1 MIGRHSSAVTQSSKH
16 TSSNPGSSNQ
26 HSSSLPPCKPSLAR
40 LDANGWLLLIAAL
53 ILLGCLLKPHMQLPK
68 PVYHWMIVLDITQ
81 SMNVRDYKVDANS
94 MSRLAYAKQSIRT
107 ALRQMPC
114 GSKVALALFTERN
127 ITNIVRPLE
136 VCSHFGAL
144 DETVA
149 GLDWRM
155 AWAAD
160 SFISHGLIDAI
171 AQTKKIDPNMRV
183 LFITD
188 GQQAPPGNP
197 AYMPAFS
204 GKRGDVKGIV
214 IGAGSLEKSP
224 IPKLDDQNNIIGYW
238 ELEDVQRYAT
248 FGMARVQSA
257 LEMEHQQIE
266 NQHGRNAPFGSN
278 PEAITY
284 ANLSGLDEVN
294 LQMLAK
300 STGLEYK
307 ALTTTQDI
315 ADAMSARNMRIW
327 QKADTDLRPILGF
340 FAVLLLTLYCLPS
353 AYKNLGIYKKATAS
367 KQRFLQTFIFR
378 RNK

>member
-1 MIGRHSSAVTQSSKH
+1 MIAKKTLGK
-16 TSSNPGSSNQ
+16 
-26 HSSSLPPCKPSLAR
+26 
-40 LDANGWLLLIAAL
+40 LDVNGWLLFIAA
-53 ILLGCLLKPHMQLPK
+53 IVLLGCLLKPHMQLPK

-81 SMNVRDYKVDANS
+81 SMNVRDYKEDANS
-94 MSRLAYAKQSIRT
+94 MSRLAYAKQGIRT
-107 ALRQMPC
+107 ALRRMPC

-127 ITNIVRPLE
+127 VTNIVRPLE

-144 DETVA
+144 DETVE

-160 SFISHGLIDAI
+160 SFISHGIFDAI

-197 AYMPAFS
+197 AYMPAFE
-204 GKRGDVKGIV
+204 GKPGEVKGAIL
-214 IGAGSLEKSP
+214 GAGNVEKSP
-224 IPKLDDQNNIIGYW
+224 IPKLDDQDNITGYW
-238 ELEDVQRYAT
+238 ELEEVQRYAT

-266 NQHGRNAPFGSN
+266 NQHGRNAPHGAN
-278 PEAITY
+278 PAAIAN
-284 ANLSGLDEVN
+284 ANLSGLDEIN
-294 LQMLAK
+294 LQNLAK

-307 ALTTTQDI
+307 TLTTSHDI
-315 ADAMSARNMRIW
+315 ADAMHAKSMLIW
-327 QKADTDLRPILGF
+327 QKADTDLRPVLGF
-340 FAVLLLTLYCLPS
+340 FAVLMLTLYFVPNT
-353 AYKNLGIYKKATAS
+353 Y
-367 KQRFLQTFIFR
+367 KQRFFQYFKFR

>member
-1 MIGRHSSAVTQSSKH
+1 VIAKKY
-16 TSSNPGSSNQ
+16 SSN
-26 HSSSLPPCKPSLAR
+26 
-40 LDANGWLLLIAAL
+40 LDVNGWILLIAAL
-53 ILLGCLLKPHMQLPK
+53 ILLGCLFKPHMQLPK

-94 MSRLAYAKQSIRT
+94 ISRLAYAKQGIRS
-107 ALRQMPC
+107 ALRRMPC

-160 SFISHGLIDAI
+160 SFISHGLFDAI
-171 AQTKKIDPNMRV
+171 TQTKKIDPNMHV

-197 AYMPAFS
+197 AYMPAFA
-204 GKRGDVKGIV
+204 GKRGEVKGAIL
-214 IGAGSLEKSP
+214 GAGDTEKSP
-224 IPKLDDQNNIIGYW
+224 IPKLDDQDNITGYW

-266 NQHGRNAPFGSN
+266 NQHGRNAGFGANS
-278 PEAITY
+278 EAIAN

-294 LQMLAK
+294 LQTLAK
-300 STGLEYK
+300 TTGLEYQ
-307 ALTTTQDI
+307 ALATPDSI
-315 ADAMSARNMRIW
+315 ADAMNAKNMLIW
-327 QKADTDLRPILGF
+327 QKADTDLRPIFGF
-340 FAVLLLTLYCLPS
+340 VAIFMLTLYYLPD
-353 AYKNLGIYKKATAS
+353 AYKKINTH
-367 KQRFLQTFIFR
+367 KQRFLQTFKFR

>member
-1 MIGRHSSAVTQSSKH
+1 VTFQKYL
-16 TSSNPGSSNQ
+16 G
-26 HSSSLPPCKPSLAR
+26 R
-40 LDANGWLLLIAAL
+40 LDGNGWLLIMAAI

-94 MSRLAYAKQSIRT
+94 VSRLVYAKQGIRA
-107 ALRQMPC
+107 ALRRLPC
-114 GSKVALALFTERN
+114 GSKVALGLFTERN
-127 ITNIVRPLE
+127 AINIVRPLE

-160 SFISHGLIDAI
+160 SFISHGLFDAI
-171 AQTKKIDPNMRV
+171 AQTKKIDPNMRL

-197 AYMPAFS
+197 DYMPSFE
-204 GKRGDVKGIV
+204 GKRGAVSGV
-214 IGAGSLEKSP
+214 VLGAGNVDKSP
-224 IPKLDDQNNIIGYW
+224 IPKLDEQDNIIGYW

-248 FGMARVQSA
+248 FGMAHVQSA

-266 NQHGRNAPFGSN
+266 NQHGRNAPFGTN
-278 PEAITY
+278 PEAIAN

-294 LQMLAK
+294 LQNLAK
-300 STGLEYK
+300 STGLEYQ
-307 ALTTTQDI
+307 ALTTAHDI
-315 ADAMSARNMRIW
+315 SDTMNAKNMLIW
-327 QKADTDLRPILGF
+327 QKADTDLRPLLGF
-340 FAVLLLTLYCLPS
+340 FAVLMLTLYFVPNTYKHPS
-353 AYKNLGIYKKATAS
+353 IY
-367 KQRFLQTFIFR
+367 KQRFFQYFKFR